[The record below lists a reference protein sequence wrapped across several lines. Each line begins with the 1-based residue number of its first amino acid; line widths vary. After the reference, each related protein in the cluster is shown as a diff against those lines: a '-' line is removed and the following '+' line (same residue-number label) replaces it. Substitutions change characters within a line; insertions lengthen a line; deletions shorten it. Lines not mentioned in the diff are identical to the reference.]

1 MEEGSAGS
9 SARRTCSLR
18 KKVPQVLPRADN
30 VACGRRFRRFFH
42 GIRGRQCSSAG
53 SRGRTR
59 RSFFRWI
66 HGRQRSFAGARGRT
80 CRSFFRWIKRKN
92 LLPLEPTEEPFH
104 LSSAGARGRT
114 PSSATIPNVH
124 FHMRRR
130 RFFSRKNLRLQPQ
143 APNITNVVY
152 PTTIYAIQTETRL
165 EH

>member
-9 SARRTCSLR
+9 SARRTCTLR
-18 KKVPQVLPRADN
+18 KKVPQVLPRAQN
-30 VACGRRFRRFFH
+30 VAYGRRFRRFFCV
-42 GIRGRQCSSAG
+42 IRGRQRSSAG
-53 SRGRTR
+53 S
-59 RSFFRWI
+59 
-66 HGRQRSFAGARGRT
+66 RGRT

-92 LLPLEPTEEPFH
+92 LLHLLPLEPAEEPFH

-130 RFFSRKNLRLQPQ
+130 RFFSWKNLRLQPQ
-143 APNITNVVY
+143 APHITNVVY
-152 PTTIYAIQTETRL
+152 STAIYVIQTKTRL